1 MSVRE
6 YKDIKFDIVEVR
18 NDDID
23 FYFLSKHDVHWKP
36 KF

>member
-23 FYFLSKHDVHWKP
+23 FYFLSEHDVH
-36 KF
+36 